1 MRILIG
7 SLTYPL
13 PNGVT
18 SSIDESVDGFLAA
31 GHQVKI
37 LSPDYGTGSARPEHE
52 PILSSTIGEVLG
64 LFLGKKERMFAIGA
78 NRLIRRA
85 IQQFYPDAFWLHT
98 VTWAPNAFEKE
109 MLRTNIPKVLS
120 YHTMIDLYG
129 KLYAGAIG
137 EREMIT
143 RSETVCNSVDQVIT
157 PSRYM
162 KKRLLEFGVKTPVT
176 VIPTGITPVSQYH
189 TKEFLAAKYHFSPTD
204 PVLIYVG
211 RVVKEK
217 NIEALLVMMQGV
229 VAKLPTARLV
239 LVGPGDIVEN
249 RARAK
254 ELGIAKNVIFTNQL
268 KANEARQYYGSADV
282 FVFASQ
288 SETQG
293 LVLGEAMVAG
303 VPIVALSSPIQPEFY
318 PDDVTMVV
326 RKPADFP
333 AAVLAMLK
341 SKTRRQQYAKLGRQF
356 IADNFT
362 LEKTLHKQIDLF
374 TELVGP
380 RTATKLA
387 PALETSIL

>member
-1 MRILIG
+1 M
-7 SLTYPL
+7 TYPL

-18 SSIDESVDGFLAA
+18 NSIDESVDGFLAA

-37 LSPDYGTGSARPEHE
+37 LSPDYGIGSARPEHQ

-85 IQQFYPDAFWLHT
+85 IHQFRPDAFWLHQ

-109 MLRTNIPKVLS
+109 MLRTTIPKVLS

-129 KLYAGAIG
+129 KLYAGVIG
-137 EREMIT
+137 EREMIV
-143 RSETVCNSVDQVIT
+143 RSEAVCNAVDRVIT

-162 KKRLLEFGVKTPVT
+162 KKRLLEFGVT
-176 VIPTGITPVSQYH
+176 TPVSVIATGISAVSKYY
-189 TKEFLAAKYHFSPTD
+189 TKEFLASKYHFAPID

-239 LVGPGDIVEN
+239 LVGPGDITEN
-249 RARAK
+249 KARAK
-254 ELGIAKNVIFTNQL
+254 ELGLAKNLIFTNQL
-268 KANEARQYYGSADV
+268 KASEARQYYGAADV

-303 VPIVALSSPIQPEFY
+303 LPIVALGSPIQPEFY
-318 PDDVTMVV
+318 PDEVAMVV
-326 RKPADFP
+326 RQPADFP
-333 AAVLAMLK
+333 TAVLTMLK
-341 SKTRRQQYAKLGRQF
+341 SKTRRQGYIKLGRQF

-362 LEKTLHKQIDLF
+362 PEKTLHKQINLF
-374 TELVGP
+374 SELVEP
-380 RTATKLA
+380 Q
-387 PALETSIL
+387 PAGQLSPANFEGSLL